1 MEGCPEL
8 SSAVRCSMP
17 AMHGSCSFL
26 TDPGW
31 LLALSLPISA
41 GTQLCWVPSV
51 PAPLRSLRS
60 CRHLEL
66 SQQLLTHGRM
76 RPLERDVV
84 KLFFLSAARIR
95 SLGPFHPSESSSAAA
110 WLLFQV
116 HSGCSVSKSPF
127 FHTEYCRVS
136 GGLSLPCEGEHHLAR
151 LPSRS
156 LDCLQHTGLLLEL
169 GGEFGGAMF
178 GHFQQVWGWKL
189 GRMGGFAPTM
199 GWKITMSTEGIH
211 FDNLELRE
219 KRKCRFQDVPWSCF
233 CALWRGSEGP
243 SLCAPE
249 LGCGAGGSLSW
260 IIWTGLKAFFP
271 LCQRLQLF

>member
-1 MEGCPEL
+1 MPRAL
-8 SSAVRCSMP
+8 LRCQTLHASHARKLLFP
-17 AMHGSCSFL
+17 HGSWLAPGSFPSRFSGNTAVLGPLSACSAPEPAEL
-26 TDPGW
+26 
-31 LLALSLPISA
+31 
-41 GTQLCWVPSV
+41 
-51 PAPLRSLRS
+51 PAPGTLPAAP
-60 CRHLEL
+60 HPWKDEAP
-66 SQQLLTHGRM
+66 G
-76 RPLERDVV
+76 EDVV

-169 GGEFGGAMF
+169 GREFGGAMF
-178 GHFQQVWGWKL
+178 GHFQQVWGWKP

-219 KRKCRFQDVPWSCF
+219 KKKVSLPGCPMELLLCTLERFRGPIPV
-233 CALWRGSEGP
+233 CA
-243 SLCAPE
+243 
-249 LGCGAGGSLSW
+249 
-260 IIWTGLKAFFP
+260 
-271 LCQRLQLF
+271 